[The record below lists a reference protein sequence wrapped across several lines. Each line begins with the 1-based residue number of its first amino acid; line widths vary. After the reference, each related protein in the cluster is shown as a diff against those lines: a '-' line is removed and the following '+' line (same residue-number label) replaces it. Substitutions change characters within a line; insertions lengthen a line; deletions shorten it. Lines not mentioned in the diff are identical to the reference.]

1 MHGHGRHPDAF
12 LRVSPNSQA
21 STDDTDN
28 KEKGIGLG
36 MGEGNLNQAENG
48 KCDAKK
54 NAVVKLHRQRAI
66 EATRTDV
73 HGNRANDADGVQAG
87 EGGKAC
93 RRNKHDD
100 RQANRNYERN
110 YRDTV
115 AIEDR
120 ELRRHLA
127 ITRDHV
133 KQTDHS
139 NNGGVGCAQQ

>member
-1 MHGHGRHPDAF
+1 MHDHSRHPDAF

-36 MGEGNLNQAENG
+36 MGESNLNQAENG

-93 RRNKHDD
+93 RRKKHDD
-100 RQANRNYERN
+100 RQANRNSTRK
-110 YRDTV
+110 YRT
-115 AIEDR
+115 AIAFKYR
-120 ELRRHLA
+120 ESSRQLT
-127 ITRDHV
+127 ITLTHV

-139 NNGGVGCAQQ
+139 NNSGVCR